1 MLTGQLI
8 FRDSAQPS
16 PRDGCKLMMVCGV
29 IAVPLD
35 FPFKGEHQYV
45 ISGGSGNLYVHLG
58 TEVNLTEQISTMTL
72 CQTITSPLWRV

>member
-8 FRDSAQPS
+8 FRDSGQPS

-35 FPFKGEHQYV
+35 FPLKGEHQYV
-45 ISGGSGNLYVHLG
+45 ISGSSKNLFVHLDTG
-58 TEVNLTEQISTMTL
+58 INLTEQIQGLTL
-72 CQTITSPLWRV
+72 NQIITSPLWRV